1 MFQNIF
7 GGGKQIVNDSANAAI
22 VVSTGLLDPT
32 GAYAFGL
39 NASKRSVKHEKHILN
54 KRTRHIAIMFP
65 MASSFFVTIVG
76 AHPGL
81 RMFWFELRGSISTC
95 CVDGFLN
102 FYTIQIA
109 RVCNLDTDFDKIF
122 EPAKITL
129 SSSHGIS
136 KHT

>member
-39 NASKRSVKHEKHILN
+39 NASKRSVKHEKQILN
-54 KRTRHIAIMFP
+54 ERTRHIAIMFP
-65 MASSFFVTIVG
+65 MAPSLFVTTVG
-76 AHPGL
+76 AHLGL
-81 RMFWFELRGSISTC
+81 RMFGIRLHGSISKC
-95 CVDGFLN
+95 CVDIVLKL
-102 FYTIQIA
+102 YTIQIA
-109 RVCNLDTDFDKIF
+109 RVCNLDTDFDISF

-129 SSSHGIS
+129 ASSHGIS